1 MDNFQGEIDEIRDR
15 ESDELSKPNKTEMLT
30 WNDLV
35 DVLQTW
41 KINAEKWCW
50 SFFVLIGTL
59 QGPVSLHAPCL
70 HVQTKK

>member
-1 MDNFQGEIDEIRDR
+1 MNDFQGEIDEIGDR
-15 ESDELSKPNKTEMLT
+15 EVDEPSKLEKTKMLT
-30 WNDLV
+30 LDDHV

-70 HVQTKK
+70 HGAD